1 MNNIIIRAISNIYKA
16 VYRSCKWAL
25 SCLLTCISANLL
37 MDTFNSIPRSLDA
50 QLANTKLNIYTPSWL
65 SQPDTSE
72 YTVQPFPTNGDRFAA
87 FELHKRLDKRQ
98 FKTSGFIGQAIA
110 AGWHHK
116 SPEKI
121 REIGDKVG
129 RERIQVIHGTADR
142 MITFPHGETLA
153 RELGGEEG
161 GLTMRFIQGQAHVIP
176 AEMRSDFKVWVEEIV
191 EKAEAL
197 NRDT

>member
-1 MNNIIIRAISNIYKA
+1 MLICTFSDDINRP
-16 VYRSCKWAL
+16 
-25 SCLLTCISANLL
+25 
-37 MDTFNSIPRSLDA
+37 FNSIPRSLDT
-50 QLANTKLNIYTPSWL
+50 QLANTKANIYTSSWL
-65 SQPDTSE
+65 AKPDASE
-72 YTVQPFPTNGDRFAA
+72 YTVQPFPSNGDRFAA

-98 FKTSGFIGQAIA
+98 FRTSGFIGQAIA

-142 MITFPHGETLA
+142 MITFPHAETLA
-153 RELGGEEG
+153 RELGGEACR
-161 GLTMRFIQGQAHVIP
+161 LTVRFIQGQAHVIP
-176 AEMRSDFKVWVEEIV
+176 AEMRYEFKDWVEEIV

-197 NRDT
+197 NRDA